1 LKELAPVP
9 IVPTDVAHML
19 DFLEL
24 ELLVMDAVAA
34 VLVAGLL
41 LFLLPL
47 QDVFGIFPLPCVKH
61 F

>member
-1 LKELAPVP
+1 
-9 IVPTDVAHML
+9 
-19 DFLEL
+19 
-24 ELLVMDAVAA
+24 

-61 F
+61 FSPSICSRCSPYRHTEHVGCSYKSWS

>member
-1 LKELAPVP
+1 M
-9 IVPTDVAHML
+9 PTDVAHMF

-24 ELLVMDAVAA
+24 ELLVMDAVAT
-34 VLVAGLL
+34 VLVTGLL

>member
-9 IVPTDVAHML
+9 IVPTDVAHMF

-41 LFLLPL
+41 LLLFAL
-47 QDVFGIFPLPCVKH
+47 QDVFGVFPLPCVKH